1 MGGIDEL
8 DSVLGRDAHQF
19 GYCPCLLK
27 VILHCREA
35 IHSSDCF
42 VVVLVGDNEGE
53 LGLFFESLRWHVVL
67 WVVYL

>member
-27 VILHCREA
+27 VILHGREA
-35 IHSSDCF
+35 IHSSDGF
-42 VVVLVGDNEGE
+42 VIVLISDNEGE
-53 LGLFFESLRWHVVL
+53 FGLFSESLCWHVAL
-67 WVVYL
+67 WVVYF